1 MYGCFDENLEYL
13 SVYVWFYWFGWRW
26 FYVLIGWVNCF
37 IVFNIKYEYMV
48 FMWLGGISGSLEIGD
63 WV

>member
-1 MYGCFDENLEYL
+1 MYGSIDESVKYL

-26 FYVLIGWVNCF
+26 FNLLTGWVNCF
-37 IVFNIKYEYMV
+37 FVYDIKYEYMV
-48 FMWLGGISGSLEIGD
+48 FMWLSGIGSGLEIGY